1 MCIISKRLPLLC
13 YSYLLDNA
21 HTALLKF
28 TSRSQS
34 REIPDDDISHLVF
47 MDVDPG
53 MHENVIHLHKDE
65 NHV

>member
-1 MCIISKRLPLLC
+1 M
-13 YSYLLDNA
+13 